1 MKGKKSSLIVLPEMV
16 VLQPTVINISNPSE
30 KDTEE
35 GTCPDLDCGMY
46 DEGFNLDLAED
57 VQEKAMPD
65 SALKLG
71 VLRNRLAKV
80 EWGLLCLHPEALF
93 YQDCICYNSQFCREE
108 CEFRNKDG
116 K

>member
-46 DEGFNLDLAED
+46 DEGFNLDLDED
-57 VQEKAMPD
+57 QQNMIVSD
-65 SALKLG
+65 TALKAGL
-71 VLRNRLAKV
+71 LRSKIKKV
-80 EWGLLCLHPEALF
+80 EKFGDF
-93 YQDCICYNSQFCREE
+93 FNR
-108 CEFRNKDG
+108 KDG

>member
-46 DEGFNLDLAED
+46 DEGFNLDLDED
-57 VQEKAMPD
+57 QQNMIVSD
-65 SALKLG
+65 TALKAGL
-71 VLRNRLAKV
+71 LRNKIKKV
-80 EWGLLCLHPEALF
+80 EKFGNF
-93 YQDCICYNSQFCREE
+93 FNRE
-108 CEFRNKDG
+108 DG

>member
-57 VQEKAMPD
+57 VQEKA
-65 SALKLG
+65 
-71 VLRNRLAKV
+71 KV